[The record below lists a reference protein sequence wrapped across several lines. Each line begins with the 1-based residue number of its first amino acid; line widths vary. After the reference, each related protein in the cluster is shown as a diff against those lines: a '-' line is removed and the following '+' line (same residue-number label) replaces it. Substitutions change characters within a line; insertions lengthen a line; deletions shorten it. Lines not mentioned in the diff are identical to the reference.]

1 MTINDTKFT
10 FTNRFGRGDEVKKKI
25 EGEWVK
31 IVSENSISGY
41 VFDGYLEKISI
52 SLDKKSITS
61 EVFNEFTSYGQL
73 TFKQVL
79 KGNVKAIKEYV
90 EVEYGH
96 PYNDGWTGFKRT
108 YKYYFNKENKI
119 YKGLLFF
126 GENKEA
132 SIVYAFDS
140 SGNIDS
146 YFWNKKEMILGSYYE
161 DEGGGIVPY
170 SETFYNGNSIT
181 TYVYKGDG
189 SYTFEYKWQS
199 KYDYKGNRIEL
210 INYGMGNKIEL
221 TNYGMNEKVANDKT
235 IYKYDSMGNMIES
248 NKEIND
254 IEYRC
259 LEKSNGACQD
269 SVLIYKGVK
278 ENIFKEYEIIK
289 ANKIEYEYD
298 DNKNWIKQISYLD
311 DKRLKVITRKIEY
324 YN

>member
-1 MTINDTKFT
+1 MDVD
-10 FTNRFGRGDEVKKKI
+10 R
-25 EGEWVK
+25 
-31 IVSENSISGY
+31 
-41 VFDGYLEKISI
+41 
-52 SLDKKSITS
+52 
-61 EVFNEFTSYGQL
+61 
-73 TFKQVL
+73 
-79 KGNVKAIKEYV
+79 
-90 EVEYGH
+90 
-96 PYNDGWTGFKRT
+96 FKRT

-146 YFWNKKEMILGSYYE
+146 YFWNKKEMVLGSYYE

-170 SETFYNGNSIT
+170 NETFYNGNSIT

-210 INYGMGNKIEL
+210 INYGM
-221 TNYGMNEKVANDKT
+221 NEKVANDKT
-235 IYKYDSMGNMIES
+235 IYKYDNMGNMIES

-254 IEYRC
+254 FEYRC
-259 LEKSNGACQD
+259 VEKSNGACQN